1 MSGTDCEHVLAQITL
16 FLDGELAE
24 GECDR
29 VRVHVAA
36 CDACRDRTDFHRHLK
51 EVVRDACGTCE
62 VPPDLLAR
70 VRALLAE
77 PVD

>member
-1 MSGTDCEHVLAQITL
+1 LSGTDCEHVLAQITL

-24 GECDR
+24 GEGDR